1 MMKVLVST
9 VVLILGGCASTPQSE
24 NIASVDCKIQ
34 PYQTASYA
42 GGKGREATAIE
53 KHQAAGQ
60 LANSDYRRAQLRS
73 GLGQSGMLE
82 EALRDCSR

>member
-1 MMKVLVST
+1 MIKVLVT
-9 VVLILGGCASTPQSE
+9 TAALILAGCASTSQPE
-24 NIASVDCKIQ
+24 KIASADCKIQ

-42 GGKGREATAIE
+42 GGKSREATAIE

-82 EALRDCSR
+82 EALRDCNR